1 MMSSLSPSYCKTS
14 ARGTPAEHREQLPVE
29 SDPCR
34 YPSSCLIPKRFL
46 SRNIPSR
53 NTDAVTSLCQERSE
67 RRRSLADL
75 VRRYLNAP
83 RSAIRDFSRVTLVDL
98 CVIEWKITHSRLY
111 SAVHHGT
118 HARTRPSPPG
128 HCCCHDDKTYLHSQ
142 CFTGDSHKKDILPH
156 LSFYLDIKETVNYIL
171 FRENKACLLFS
182 KKSSFF
188 PSNFGVSYIPD
199 SFCGMYYF
207 GELKE

>member
-1 MMSSLSPSYCKTS
+1 MFTFGAYLYGKCHGGTRVLLKEMMSSLSPSYCKTS

-34 YPSSCLIPKRFL
+34 YPSSCLIPKRLL

-111 SAVHHGT
+111 SAVHHGSHT
-118 HARTRPSPPG
+118 PVAART
-128 HCCCHDDKTYLHSQ
+128 L
-142 CFTGDSHKKDILPH
+142 L
-156 LSFYLDIKETVNYIL
+156 LS
-171 FRENKACLLFS
+171 
-182 KKSSFF
+182 
-188 PSNFGVSYIPD
+188 
-199 SFCGMYYF
+199 
-207 GELKE
+207 